1 MLRDTIRRGL
11 TDAQWD
17 MKVGDKVYIK
27 TDQALASLP
36 DVIEFSDRLEM
47 YRRGILKLPEPRV
60 IQLSALVISGTDTE
74 KRVRVGWMAKGALT
88 VTLYQDGVAISETFP
103 PRYEYECH
111 ISQGVVFKI
120 VADYGNGEIE
130 EKETRLSWVE
140 SVKDGPG
147 DYTATTV
154 DIPVLEI
161 KPPVLT
167 FEGTVNK
174 TFAQFKDYC
183 IEKKV
188 QGIESLEVTVGSLM
202 DYRKLGT
209 SLSLLNRPQYTLA
222 IDQLL
227 TLNAQGQFVRLE
239 YQGDT
244 RVFSTLFGSL
254 SSLLN
259 SSDAQAQI
267 NFKLIFTFKEI
278 VKPDGSELNGIVQ
291 SLQRNPVERL
301 NLSVKVV
308 Y

>member
-1 MLRDTIRRGL
+1 
-11 TDAQWD
+11 
-17 MKVGDKVYIK
+17 
-27 TDQALASLP
+27 
-36 DVIEFSDRLEM
+36 
-47 YRRGILKLPEPRV
+47 
-60 IQLSALVISGTDTE
+60 
-74 KRVRVGWMAKGALT
+74 
-88 VTLYQDGVAISETFP
+88 
-103 PRYEYECH
+103 
-111 ISQGVVFKI
+111 
-120 VADYGNGEIE
+120 
-130 EKETRLSWVE
+130 
-140 SVKDGPG
+140 
-147 DYTATTV
+147 
-154 DIPVLEI
+154 
-161 KPPVLT
+161 
-167 FEGTVNK
+167 
-174 TFAQFKDYC
+174 
-183 IEKKV
+183 
-188 QGIESLEVTVGSLM
+188 M